1 MIISQDWVTDMNLVR
16 LLMAAEML
24 KPVTPTVSAED
35 RSQVTEYFPHLV
47 IVHNK
52 AEFTDM
58 EPIAL
63 DNIEN
68 IYSRVLQ
75 KSRLQ
80 WRRNDDNNR
89 PVVVA
94 VPDQEDRLE
103 DQKKMKAFH
112 NFEAATNMLRRTV
125 FSLKRSQLTQTK
137 LTERTWVSLANRTW
151 DNIKNSSFYMEY
163 SRLLP

>member
-1 MIISQDWVTDMNLVR
+1 MIILQDWVTDMNLVR

-35 RSQVTEYFPHLV
+35 KSQVAEYFPHLV

-58 EPIAL
+58 EPLAL
-63 DNIEN
+63 DNIES

-80 WRRNDDNNR
+80 WRRKDDNNR

-94 VPDQEDRLE
+94 IPDQEDRQE

-112 NFEAATNMLRRTV
+112 NFEAATNILRRTV

>member
-1 MIISQDWVTDMNLVR
+1 MNLVR
-16 LLMAAEML
+16 LVMAAEML
-24 KPVTPTVSAED
+24 KPVTPTVSSD
-35 RSQVTEYFPHLV
+35 DTSQVTEYFPHLV

-58 EPIAL
+58 EPLAL
-63 DNIEN
+63 ENIEN

-80 WRRNDDNNR
+80 WRRKDDSNR
-89 PVVVA
+89 PLVVA
-94 VPDQEDRLE
+94 VPDQESERPEELRR
-103 DQKKMKAFH
+103 KMKSFH
-112 NFEAATNMLRRTV
+112 NFEAAVSILRRKV
-125 FSLKRSQLTQTK
+125 FTLKRSQLTHTK
-137 LTERTWVSLANRTW
+137 LTEKTWVSLANRTW

>member
-1 MIISQDWVTDMNLVR
+1 MNLVR

-35 RSQVTEYFPHLV
+35 KSQVAEYFPHLV

-58 EPIAL
+58 EPLAL

-80 WRRNDDNNR
+80 WRRSDDSNR
-89 PVVVA
+89 PLVVA
-94 VPDQEDRLE
+94 VPDQEDRQE
-103 DQKKMKAFH
+103 EQRKVKSFH
-112 NFEAATNMLRRTV
+112 NFEAATKILRRTV
-125 FSLKRSQLTQTK
+125 FSLKRSPLTQTK